1 MSFAKNLKEMM
12 NAKGISQAELAD
24 FSHVSKSGISQ
35 YLSGKVQPKERIIN
49 KLAIALDCS
58 ADYLMRNSADDMNDA
73 ATTNN
78 VSVEQAAKM
87 LGKSKQFVRVALQ
100 KGIVPFGFAVKM
112 SSKYTYHISP
122 KKLNEYIKNGC

>member
-1 MSFAKNLKEMM
+1 MSFASNLKAAMA
-12 NAKGISQAELAD
+12 AKNISQAELAD
-24 FSHVSKSGISQ
+24 LSGISKSGISQ
-35 YLSGKVQPKERIIN
+35 YLSGKYQPKGKIIS
-49 KLAIALDCS
+49 KLAETLGCS
-58 ADYLMRNSADDMNDA
+58 TAYLISDDEGDA
-73 ATTNN
+73 PEGSN

>member
-1 MSFAKNLKEMM
+1 MSFASNLKAAMA
-12 NAKGISQAELAD
+12 AKNISQAELAD
-24 FSHVSKSGISQ
+24 LSGISKSGISQ
-35 YLSGKVQPKERIIN
+35 YLSGKYQSKGKIIS
-49 KLAIALDCS
+49 KLAETLGCS
-58 ADYLMRNSADDMNDA
+58 TAYLMSDDEGDA
-73 ATTNN
+73 PEGSN